1 MARSLLEDAFPVV
14 LVEGEIGNLARPAS
28 GHIYLTLKDAR
39 AGALRAVQAQKPAAA
54 VPAARRHAGAG
65 PRATDAVRGAR
76 RLPADPRFAGGS
88 RRRRSAARVRGAEG
102 EAAGRGPVRRR
113 AQTPPARLGA
123 PAGRADLALWRGGAR
138 RAQRAGAALPAAG
151 RGGAAG
157 AGAGCDGGDRKST
170 RLNSSH

>member
-1 MARSLLEDAFPVV
+1 MLFLLFVYV
-14 LVEGEIGNLARPAS
+14 LLLLLLLFAWL
-28 GHIYLTLKDAR
+28 IYCVNYCLFFFFN
-39 AGALRAVQAQKPAAA
+39 QKTAYEMLISDWSSD
-54 VPAARRHAGAG
+54 VCSS
-65 PRATDAVRGAR
+65 D
-76 RLPADPRFAGGS
+76 LRFAGGS